1 MSNNIINRV
10 KAKQASFNMPVN
22 QEVTQHADGSG
33 GPISI
38 NKQTSNQDE
47 YKQENRGERSAY
59 DKFSDWG
66 HVALDAGGM
75 VPIWGAV
82 PDLINAGW
90 YAGEGIARK
99 LHDWTGGRVGLDD
112 VGAGE
117 GAGWNVGGSL
127 VSAIPAIGQYR
138 TAAKYGLKGWDAVKQ
153 SFKNA
158 PISTIT
164 DIALGGSSVVDN
176 TMRNIEDDK
185 LDKLQNIDN
194 KYENNERESNRI
206 SQGNKN
212 YQSTHEKN
220 YNPNKK
226 AWVKKGGKA
235 TGKIADYAV
244 GSDARKKEYDARGW
258 KYDDTI
264 AGDHKGAYTAKKEN
278 KPTATTSTI
287 EDKKK
292 NLPSDTYGFGVLR
305 GPK

>member
-10 KAKQASFNMPVN
+10 KAKQASFNLPVN

-38 NKQTSNQDE
+38 NKQTSNQDA
-47 YKQENRGERSAY
+47 YKQENQGERSIY
-59 DKFSDWG
+59 DRFSAWG
-66 HVALDAGGM
+66 HTALDAAGM
-75 VPIWGAV
+75 VPIFGAAA
-82 PDLINAGW
+82 DLANAAW
-90 YAGEGIARK
+90 YAGEGYAQDK
-99 LHDWTGGRVGLDD
+99 GYLDET
-112 VGAGE
+112 GAGE
-117 GAGWNVGGSL
+117 GWKMNAGLSAAA
-127 VSAIPAIGQYR
+127 AIPAYGQFA
-138 TAAKYGLKGWDAVKQ
+138 TAAKYGKKGWDAVKF
-153 SFKNA
+153 SVKNA
-158 PISTIT
+158 PKSTIA
-164 DIALGGSSVVDN
+164 DILLGGSSVVDN
-176 TMRNIEDDK
+176 TMTNIEDGK

-206 SQGNKN
+206 SQGGEN
-212 YQSTHEKN
+212 YKSTHEKN

-258 KYDDTI
+258 KYDDSI
-264 AGDHKGAYTAKKEN
+264 KGDHEGAYTPTKEN
-278 KPTATTSTI
+278 KPITTPTTTL

-292 NLPSDTYGFGVLR
+292 NLPSNTYGFGVLS

>member
-22 QEVTQHADGSG
+22 QEVTRHADGSG

-47 YKQENRGERSAY
+47 YKQENQGERSWY
-59 DKFSDWG
+59 DTFSDVG
-66 HVALDAGGM
+66 HTVLDAAGM
-75 VPIWGAV
+75 VPIFGAV
-82 PDLINAGW
+82 ADVANAGW
-90 YAGEGIARK
+90 YGAEGAAR
-99 LHDWTGGRVGLDD
+99 HYGIIDD

-117 GAGWNVGGSL
+117 DWKMNAGLSAAA
-127 VSAIPAIGQYR
+127 AIPAYGQAA
-138 TAAKYGLKGWDAVKQ
+138 TAAKYGKKGWDAIKF
-153 SFKNA
+153 SAKNA
-158 PISTIT
+158 PKSTIT
-164 DIALGGSSVVDN
+164 DVLFGGYNVYNQS
-176 TMRNIEDDK
+176 
-185 LDKLQNIDN
+185 QNIMEEGLPSNNTSQEEVKTDN
-194 KYENNERESNRI
+194 KYENNQRESSRV
-206 SQGNKN
+206 SQGGEN
-212 YQSTHEKN
+212 YKSTHEKN
-220 YNPNKK
+220 YDPNKK

-287 EDKKK
+287 ENAKK
-292 NLPSDTYGFGVLR
+292 NLPSGTYGFGVLR